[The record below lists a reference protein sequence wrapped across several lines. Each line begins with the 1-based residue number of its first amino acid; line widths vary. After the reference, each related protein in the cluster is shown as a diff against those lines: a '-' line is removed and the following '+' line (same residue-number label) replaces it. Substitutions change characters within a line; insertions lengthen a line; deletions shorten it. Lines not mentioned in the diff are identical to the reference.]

1 MKARKRKKN
10 RKVQIRKITSDD
22 TESVKTL
29 IQNIMQTEFSAE
41 SKAYSLYDL
50 DDAVHYYGGTKDIF
64 LVAEKDGNIIGT
76 VAIKED
82 SSDTALLRRIFVVK
96 DFRGKGY
103 GDKLVGEAL
112 DFCFNHNYQTVT
124 FRGTDRM
131 KQALKVCLKQGFK
144 EDDIVITDD
153 FKMFVLTK
161 KLKPHK
167 STKASK

>member
-1 MKARKRKKN
+1 M
-10 RKVQIRKITSDD
+10 VHIRKITSDD

-41 SKAYSLYDL
+41 SKAFSLYDL
-50 DDAVHYYGGTKDIF
+50 DDPVHYYGGTKDIF

-82 SSDTALLRRIFVVK
+82 SPDTALLRRVFVGK

-103 GDKLVGEAL
+103 GDKLVGKAI
-112 DFCFNHNYQTVT
+112 DFCFNHNYQTVI

-131 KQALKVCLKQGFK
+131 QQALKVCLKQGFE

-161 KLKPHK
+161 KLKAHEP
-167 STKASK
+167 AQA